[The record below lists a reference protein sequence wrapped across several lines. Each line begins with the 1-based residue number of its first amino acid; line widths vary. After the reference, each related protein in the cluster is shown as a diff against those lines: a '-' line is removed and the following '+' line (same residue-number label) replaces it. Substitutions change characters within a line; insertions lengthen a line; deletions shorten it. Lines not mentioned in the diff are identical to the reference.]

1 MKNIS
6 IYDNGGK
13 TLDRITIIFDN
24 EKRHTKYGIV
34 YNCIAASETGSEFF
48 IHYEGMKGKHLG
60 NKIDFSKL
68 SLALQNKIFID
79 INN

>member
-13 TLDRITIIFDN
+13 TLDRITIIFDDR
-24 EKRHTKYGIV
+24 KRHTKYGII
-34 YNCIAASETGSEFF
+34 YECISSSETGSDFF

-68 SLALQNKIFID
+68 SLSLQNKLLIEL
-79 INN
+79 NN